1 VAGVVIETATV
12 AATEAL
18 GRLLG
23 ETVSAGALLLLYGEL
38 GAGKTCL
45 VRGVAAGLGVDKAVP
60 ITSPTYTLMNSYS
73 GRLPL
78 YHFDLYRLG
87 DADEL
92 AELGFEEYF
101 YGDGVAVVEWPQ
113 RGGDFAAAVLEVL
126 ITVVDEKR
134 RRIEIRTTASGYATV
149 MAALRR
155 FGGGVS

>member
-1 VAGVVIETATV
+1 MAGVVIETATV

-155 FGGGVS
+155 FGGGAS

>member
-1 VAGVVIETATV
+1 MAGVVIETATV

>member
-1 VAGVVIETATV
+1 MAGVAIETATV